1 MEFFVCITL
10 IIHTFIHTS
19 FLVLILSSHLVPF
32 HRPLPLP
39 LLPSPSSGPQ
49 VPSFAVL
56 ALRCLLLPAL
66 LRPQATGAAALA
78 ELLQQQLLPV
88 TRDLEQA
95 LVHDVGLLRAVRGLG
110 CAGARSVAVV
120 G

>member
-1 MEFFVCITL
+1 
-10 IIHTFIHTS
+10 
-19 FLVLILSSHLVPF
+19 
-32 HRPLPLP
+32 
-39 LLPSPSSGPQ
+39 
-49 VPSFAVL
+49 VL

-110 CAGARSVAVV
+110 CGMVAVMEV
-120 G
+120 VMAVMAVMEVVAAVVVAGRER